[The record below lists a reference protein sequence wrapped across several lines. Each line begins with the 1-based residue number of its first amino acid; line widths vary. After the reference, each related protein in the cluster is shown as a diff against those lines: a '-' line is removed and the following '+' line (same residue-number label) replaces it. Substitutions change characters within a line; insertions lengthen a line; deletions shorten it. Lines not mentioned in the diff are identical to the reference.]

1 MSQTELLKP
10 AEAAIVAGVSVR
22 DVNRVIDEHILPE
35 RITVRKRGRFI
46 RSNSCFLISFYFQ
59 SADDLTAEARRD
71 AISKIHSRFEKV
83 WTHFPKQED
92 QPLIVETRYL
102 RIDFQPFLQ
111 TSSERLAELQ
121 KIKNAI
127 VVDAEILGGMP
138 VYAGTRIPV
147 HNVAASLREGAT
159 IDEVKEAYPSL
170 SGELIRLAPL
180 YADSHPIKGRP
191 VLLKK
196 KNSLIHEKTTLSSL
210 NG

>member
-1 MSQTELLKP
+1 MSTLELLKP

-35 RITVRKRGRFI
+35 KITVRKRGRFI
-46 RSNSCFLISFYFQ
+46 QSNSCFLISFYFQ

-71 AISKIHSRFEKV
+71 AISKIHSRFKNV
-83 WTHFPKQED
+83 WAHFPKQED

-102 RIDFQPFLQ
+102 KIDFMPFLQ
-111 TSSERLAELQ
+111 SSSQRLADLQ

-127 VVDAEILGGMP
+127 VVDPEILGGMP
-138 VYAGTRIPV
+138 VYTGTRIPV

-170 SGELIRLAPL
+170 SEELIRLAPL

-191 VLLKK
+191 VHPRN
-196 KNSLIHEKTTLSSL
+196 KNALIDETTTLSSL